1 MAFKVL
7 CFQKLCCPVVPRTGL
22 LKLSH
27 FFLCS
32 EVPSPLLPSPHQPCL
47 SQPRRLGK
55 ALRTV
60 PLCLIQLAV
69 SPSWSPIQ
77 SLCSS
82 LEYCTIRHSV
92 SVPQGSGPYGP
103 QQKSHTS
110 QELGQ
115 VPPHTP
121 SPPAR
126 KAWAWTNSKAKSSGK
141 GGRKS
146 SIFSSCRD
154 SGGTEVKYR
163 SPALLL
169 TKATHFVLG

>member
-1 MAFKVL
+1 MSQLTWLRDSSSTGPRAVPPPSPNSRWRQEIPLWARSFPIGCLCCSIQTTYETGTLGFKVS

-82 LEYCTIRHSV
+82 LEYCTIRYSV

-103 QQKSHTS
+103 Q
-110 QELGQ
+110 
-115 VPPHTP
+115 
-121 SPPAR
+121 
-126 KAWAWTNSKAKSSGK
+126 
-141 GGRKS
+141 
-146 SIFSSCRD
+146 
-154 SGGTEVKYR
+154 
-163 SPALLL
+163 
-169 TKATHFVLG
+169 